1 MSLYRKI
8 DSLWFETF
16 RLVDKSSPNFEAPNQ
31 EGFQAQQEFM
41 KFVVVVDLFRSK
53 WNIDSQKAK
62 SEASFIISYMY
73 LQSEQFIGNYNF
85 E

>member
-1 MSLYRKI
+1 
-8 DSLWFETF
+8 
-16 RLVDKSSPNFEAPNQ
+16 
-31 EGFQAQQEFM
+31 M
-41 KFVVVVDLFRSK
+41 KFVVVVDLLTSK
-53 WNIDSQKAK
+53 RNIDSQKAK